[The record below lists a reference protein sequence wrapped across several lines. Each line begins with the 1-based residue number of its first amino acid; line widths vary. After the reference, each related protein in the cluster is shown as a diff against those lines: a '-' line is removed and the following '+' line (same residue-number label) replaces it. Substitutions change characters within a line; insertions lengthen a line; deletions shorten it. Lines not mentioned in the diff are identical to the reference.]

1 MTTSNSSNEVNFIS
15 KTLNFSFIY
24 SSVRFLAHKVAPNL
38 ITVGAPLDL
47 IIPAIDNVVE
57 ILLGKFLNNGLLFG
71 REFAQFAFEHI
82 DEFLSVVLGLH
93 VHKSGV
99 FQDSAVLRNGF
110 QVVAPGLDV
119 VVEVLTGKG
128 CVI

>member
-1 MTTSNSSNEVNFIS
+1 MCFI
-15 KTLNFSFIY
+15 F
-24 SSVRFLAHKVAPNL
+24 SSVRFLANKIAPNL
-38 ITVGAPLDL
+38 ITVGAPLDF

-57 ILLGKFLNNGLLFG
+57 ILLGKFLNNRPLFG

-82 DEFLSVVLGLH
+82 DEFLSVVLGLD
-93 VHKSGV
+93 VDESGV
-99 FQDSAVLRNGF
+99 FQDFAVLRNGF

-119 VVEVLTGKG
+119 VVEILTGKG